1 MRTFSRAQHV
11 VSTIIYWCPRTSS
24 AGGGCG
30 ASRGEPLA
38 GQALQP
44 AHDPYGHIGTLPRS
58 SGMPS
63 PREFSS
69 SCIEL
74 WYPDA
79 GAAPLSPVA
88 AGNQVLLL
96 TAAFARFVKWQL
108 SPNGPDNV
116 STATSH
122 GIDQPT
128 FSHPRRPSERT
139 IAHIGAGPLTDLG
152 AVHRDFA
159 FVPTKR
165 TSSVSRTASE
175 SVTRGHEHRA
185 AVEVHHLVNGQASIS
200 EGQLS

>member
-1 MRTFSRAQHV
+1 
-11 VSTIIYWCPRTSS
+11 
-24 AGGGCG
+24 
-30 ASRGEPLA
+30 
-38 GQALQP
+38 
-44 AHDPYGHIGTLPRS
+44 
-58 SGMPS
+58 
-63 PREFSS
+63 
-69 SCIEL
+69 
-74 WYPDA
+74 
-79 GAAPLSPVA
+79 
-88 AGNQVLLL
+88 VLLL